1 MKRISLKR
9 LTALF
14 LSFTLFMT
22 LSTSCTKKDPDPK
35 SASPQPS
42 SPSVDVEAILSQ
54 MSVEE
59 KIGQMF
65 MVSLDGTALNEETA
79 EYLAARHIGNVI
91 LFGKNMAGREQISA
105 LNTQIQQTIRQATG
119 IPPLIGIDQE
129 GGTVTRI
136 TDGAT
141 IFPGNMAVAATGD
154 PKNAYLLGE
163 AMGAELY
170 ALGINVNF
178 APVLDVNSNP
188 DNPVIGVRS
197 YSDDPALVGRF
208 GCQMAAGLRSQSV
221 LACGKHF
228 PGHGD
233 TSTDSHLDLP
243 VLNRSEASLRN
254 TELVSFQKAIDQGI
268 DMIMTTHIIFPA
280 FESEQLP
287 ATMSEA
293 ILTGLLREQMGF
305 HGLIITDGM
314 RMKAITEHFG
324 TAEAS
329 LAAAQAGADL
339 ILTGDGGADP
349 ILTGDGGADPI
360 LTSDGIA
367 DPLSPTASAD
377 SDLEPIDRS
386 TQPIDRSAQPID
398 QTAQTTDPQSQT
410 IDRLIA
416 AAKDGSLPMKRIDDS
431 VRRILTAKAELG
443 LFDQDLPAPRLSE
456 IDWSAHALLA
466 QQLADQSITLIRDR
480 SELLPSVS
488 APSGTEPLPAAV
500 DMNLTYANT
509 LFLSPVFSSGPSMA
523 ETAREKFGA
532 LSFTFSK
539 NPTTEEIR
547 QAGALSRSAD
557 QVVLVI
563 TDAKKKKGQAALVN
577 RVLALNPSVILISMG
592 SPYDLD
598 LFPDA
603 GTQLCSYEY
612 SATAIDAVLRVLS
625 GELIPEGTCP
635 VTLVSPSQTRS

>member
-14 LSFTLFMT
+14 LGFTLFMT
-22 LSTSCTKKDPDPK
+22 LSTSCTKKDPKPD
-35 SASPQPS
+35 APQPS

-91 LFGKNMAGREQISA
+91 LFGKNTAGREQISA
-105 LNTQIQQTIRQATG
+105 LNTQIQQTIQRATG
-119 IPPLIGIDQE
+119 IPPFIGIDQE

-197 YSDDPALVGRF
+197 YSDDSTLVGRF

-254 TELVSFQKAIDQGI
+254 TELVPFQRAIDQGI

-287 ATMSEA
+287 ATMSDA

-349 ILTGDGGADPI
+349 ILTGDGGAD
-360 LTSDGIA
+360 S
-367 DPLSPTASAD
+367 
-377 SDLEPIDRS
+377 
-386 TQPIDRSAQPID
+386 Q
-398 QTAQTTDPQSQT
+398 AQTTDPQAQA
-410 IDRLIA
+410 IDRLTA
-416 AAKDGSLPMKRIDDS
+416 AAKDGTLSMKRIDDS

-443 LFDQDLPAPRLSE
+443 LFDQDPPAPRLSE

-480 SELLPSVS
+480 SERLPSVS
-488 APSGTEPLPAAV
+488 APSGTEPFPAAV

-509 LFLSPVFSSGPSMA
+509 LFLSPSFSSGPSLA
-523 ETAREKFGA
+523 ETAGEKFGA
-532 LSFTFSK
+532 PNFTFSK

-547 QAGALSRSAD
+547 KAGSLCRSAD

-563 TDAKKKKGQAALVN
+563 TGAKKNKGQAALVN